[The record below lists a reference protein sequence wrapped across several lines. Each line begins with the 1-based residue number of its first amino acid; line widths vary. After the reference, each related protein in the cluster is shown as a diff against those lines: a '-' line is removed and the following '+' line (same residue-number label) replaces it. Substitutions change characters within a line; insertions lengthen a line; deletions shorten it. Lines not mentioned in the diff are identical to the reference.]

1 MKKKKRQEVET
12 RKYRIFPIICA
23 YFSSV
28 LPYFSSKTLADLRL
42 KSMASRHH
50 GFASNDVFIVVH
62 HHKTFEIQ
70 LVHVLESTYR
80 AWRHAGCSS
89 DANAHDSHGRSR
101 VVVLTTSRIG
111 KQRLRREH
119 HCCAMLIVTA
129 VSEARDAKF

>member
-1 MKKKKRQEVET
+1 
-12 RKYRIFPIICA
+12 
-23 YFSSV
+23 
-28 LPYFSSKTLADLRL
+28 
-42 KSMASRHH
+42 MASRHH
-50 GFASNDVFIVVH
+50 GFVSNDVFIVVH

>member
-1 MKKKKRQEVET
+1 M
-12 RKYRIFPIICA
+12 ICA
-23 YFSSV
+23 CFTSV
-28 LPYFSSKTLADLRL
+28 LPNFSSKTLADLRL

-70 LVHVLESTYR
+70 LVHVLDSTYR

>member
-1 MKKKKRQEVET
+1 
-12 RKYRIFPIICA
+12 
-23 YFSSV
+23 
-28 LPYFSSKTLADLRL
+28 
-42 KSMASRHH
+42 MASRHH

-70 LVHVLESTYR
+70 LVHVLDSTYR

-101 VVVLTTSRIG
+101 VVVLTTSGIG

-129 VSEARDAKF
+129 VSEARFSKFWDKVVVSRHQNEVFAQWRPLW